1 MLVAPPNTVRFFLT
15 VIFASSY
22 AVEAVRSGFANA
34 ANIGVAFY
42 YCSYSD
48 PESQKTISILGSI
61 VAQLSRKTPAIL
73 DALRP
78 IYQKEDSQ
86 RGEKHLRITDLEEA
100 IVQATNQL
108 DQVIILV
115 DAINESFDRSQL
127 LASVVNLLTKTCKI
141 RLMITSTFDIPDALN
156 NIRNSCQVKQ
166 IGMDVNCIND
176 DIEIYIEA
184 MIRQEPNLCH
194 LNQNIKDEIESTLS
208 QRAGGS

>member
-1 MLVAPPNTVRFFLT
+1 MASPNTVRFLLT

-22 AVEAVRSGFANA
+22 AVEAVKSGFANA
-34 ANIGVAFY
+34 ANIGMAFY

-48 PESQKTISILGSI
+48 PESQKTISILGST
-61 VAQLSRKTPAIL
+61 VAQLSRKAPAIL

-194 LNQNIKDEIESTLS
+194 LNQNMK
-208 QRAGGS
+208 R